1 MQLLGDQWPAKG
13 AYLELEGAAAGCN
26 AGAPW
31 CLHMAVIT
39 RKPHDPSGS
48 DVIDYYAFVDRP
60 VTTTWIDITADAAG
74 LHP

>member
-1 MQLLGDQWPAKG
+1 
-13 AYLELEGAAAGCN
+13 
-26 AGAPW
+26 
-31 CLHMAVIT
+31 MAVIT